1 MTLAFTPAQPTPL
14 VCSPQYFRIPCQC
27 SRAPVPLHHFPS
39 HAQTPV
45 TPSTGNL
52 PLSTHYLHTFD
63 ITQAFLMTT
72 SPPSPQKS
80 SPFRNAPDH
89 TPSTSPHHTWPG
101 LSHPRR
107 PQPPTT
113 TPSGRERAV
122 VGVGS
127 GRMGQIYSAFPCCSL
142 TTIGSTFVWGACGL
156 PQALEI

>member
-52 PLSTHYLHTFD
+52 PLSTHYLHTFGT
-63 ITQAFLMTT
+63 TQALLMTT
-72 SPPSPQKS
+72 PPS
-80 SPFRNAPDH
+80 SPFRNAPEH
-89 TPSTSPHHTWPG
+89 TPSTSPHHTWVG
-101 LSHPRR
+101 LSHPCRL
-107 PQPPTT
+107 QPPTT
-113 TPSGRERAV
+113 TPSGRERAG

-127 GRMGQIYSAFPCCSL
+127 GRMGQIYIAFRCCSL
-142 TTIGSTFVWGACGL
+142 STIGSKSDWGACGL